1 MKLYRVQA
9 NYKNIYIDEMLEA
22 ENDKA
27 ALEGFVKKVAQVDVT
42 EREGPGFYNPDHLFL
57 TFEEVDRDA
66 TTKVNIGE
74 TSIGVTMGNQSV
86 EQGRVTPDM
95 KWMDIKKIKDL
106 RTKINDQSVEDA
118 KKGLYD
124 IAS

>member
-9 NYKNIYIDEMLEA
+9 NYKNIYVNEMLEA

-27 ALEGFVKKVAQVDVT
+27 SLECFVKKVDSGDVI
-42 EREGPGFYNPDHLFL
+42 EKDGGGYHNPDHLFL

-74 TSIGVTMGNQSV
+74 TSIGVQVGNQSV
-86 EQGRVTPDM
+86 GT
-95 KWMDIKKIKDL
+95 
-106 RTKINDQSVEDA
+106 
-118 KKGLYD
+118 G
-124 IAS
+124 